1 MKNTF
6 QSKKNLVWFP
16 RKCFPFIL
24 NGKHFSEDV
33 KNLEIS
39 YYLLFILN
47 LILKF
52 LINIYIYIYI
62 LLNNFFLILS
72 LIIFTPPLTSSDE
85 MHGLLGESKDTKR

>member
-6 QSKKNLVWFP
+6 QSKENLAWFP

-24 NGKHFSEDV
+24 NGKHFSEGV
-33 KNLEIS
+33 KNLKIS

-47 LILKF
+47 LVLEF
-52 LINIYIYIYI
+52 FFYYIYIYI
-62 LLNNFFLILS
+62 FSFEYIFFNFILNNFHP
-72 LIIFTPPLTSSDE
+72 TVDSSDE